1 MGMGDTTAIAETAV
15 AWGIGAAA
23 DAHAHA
29 RTNTNSGN
37 STTRS
42 KSSGGING
50 IRKMII
56 INGSSGSGG
65 SILSK
70 SNSNHQLQQH

>member
-1 MGMGDTTAIAETAV
+1 MVDTTAIAKTAV

-23 DAHAHA
+23 EAHAHA
-29 RTNTNSGN
+29 RTNTNIGN
-37 STTRS
+37 TTSRI

-50 IRKMII
+50 IWNTII
-56 INGSSGSGG
+56 INGSSRSGG

-70 SNSNHQLQQH
+70 SNSNHHLQQH

>member
-1 MGMGDTTAIAETAV
+1 MGDTTAIAKTAV

-23 DAHAHA
+23 EAHAHA

-37 STTRS
+37 NTSRS
-42 KSSGGING
+42 KSNGGING
-50 IRKMII
+50 IRNTIV
-56 INGSSGSGG
+56 INGSSRSGG